1 MEQLSTEATAI
12 VAALGVFLAA
22 LALIWGLRKIMGG
35 SIDGAIFIAVLL
47 VPVIVYALV
56 SGRLAEFSGPGGWGA
71 KFRTAATD
79 QVETSAILENVEGL
93 QDVEKTGLRE
103 LSRIVAD
110 LDPTLPNALLL
121 RVGRTDY
128 YQPGAIKTYLTTLMT
143 VGPSTYVVFV
153 DDETRRF
160 VASANASQILALV
173 ASDRDSGQFMSELE
187 SSRSANAFQ
196 GYDFLIRQSLKSNE
210 TNADALQKFLD
221 TNADA
226 LVVVSDDG
234 KKPIGVVDRNRLIT
248 KLMVKLAG
256 GPS

>member
-1 MEQLSTEATAI
+1 MEHLSTESTAI
-12 VAALGVFLAA
+12 AAGIAVFVAA

-79 QVETSAILENVEGL
+79 QVEASAILENVEGL
-93 QDVEKTGLRE
+93 QEVEKRGLRD
-103 LSRIVAD
+103 LQRIVD
-110 LDPTLPNALLL
+110 GLDPNLPNALLL
-121 RVGRTDY
+121 RVGKSGY
-128 YQPGAIKTYLTTLMT
+128 YQPGAIRTYLTTLMT

-153 DDETRRF
+153 DNETSGF

-173 ASDRDSGQFMSELE
+173 DSNTDAGPFMSELG
-187 SSRSANAFQ
+187 SGQSADAFK
-196 GYDFLIRQSLKSNE
+196 GYDFLVRQSLKSDE
-210 TNADALQKFLD
+210 TNAKALQIFLD

-226 LVVVSDDG
+226 LVVVSEDG
-234 KKPIGVVDRNRLIT
+234 KKPVGVVDRNRLIT

-256 GPS
+256 GSN

>member
-1 MEQLSTEATAI
+1 MQLMSTETTAI
-12 VAALGVFLAA
+12 GAGLAVFVAA

-79 QVETSAILENVEGL
+79 QVEASAILENVEGL
-93 QDVEKTGLRE
+93 QEVEKGGLSE
-103 LSRIVAD
+103 LKRIVRN
-110 LDPTLPNALLL
+110 LDPNLPNALLL
-121 RVGRTDY
+121 RVGRSGY
-128 YQPGAIKTYLTTLMT
+128 YRPKAIVTYLNSLLT

-153 DDETRRF
+153 DNETRRF
-160 VASANASQILALV
+160 IASTNASQVLSLLE
-173 ASDRDSGQFMSELE
+173 SRRDAGDFMSELE
-187 SSRSANAFQ
+187 GSASPESFQ
-196 GYDFLIRQSLKSNE
+196 DYDFLVRQSLSVND

-226 LVVVSDDG
+226 LVVVSEDS

-256 GPS
+256 GAK